1 MNVETVVGVPV
12 DTKLLRNYFD
22 SLVDR
27 FFKIIPIRESE
38 EETLPV
44 YMQSLQMELLGC
56 REFIPELCVDDEYMT
71 LLAILQYLVDHPEC
85 KFASV
90 RREAF
95 RAIRICKRLKYLYE
109 KRGC

>member
-71 LLAILQYLVDHPEC
+71 LLAILQYLVDH
-85 KFASV
+85 
-90 RREAF
+90 R
-95 RAIRICKRLKYLYE
+95 
-109 KRGC
+109 